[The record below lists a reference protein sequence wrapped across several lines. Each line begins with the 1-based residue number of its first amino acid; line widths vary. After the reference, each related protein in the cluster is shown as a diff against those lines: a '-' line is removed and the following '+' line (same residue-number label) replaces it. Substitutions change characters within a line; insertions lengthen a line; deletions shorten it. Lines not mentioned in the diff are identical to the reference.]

1 MVRKRVLPGFV
12 LGLVGLFQWAV
23 GSPTQSVTAVFQQGI
38 DSVTWTSLL
47 AAEDSRA
54 RRLEDVAILE
64 QALGHDNAPVRRI
77 AVRAIGRLERSS
89 LVPSIAPMLNDP
101 DASVRAEAA
110 NALGQAVY
118 QSVGDTV
125 LPLLVNRLSVEDQP
139 AVRGA
144 LLQAMGRLAFA
155 DTSLL
160 IQVEATLRERSSST
174 EGDELLGV
182 AHGYESLV
190 RLHRGFSL
198 PPGGVARLTHLSR
211 FRWDSNPAA
220 AARIRRLA
228 LGTALRVGAAEDGLV
243 GGALDDSD
251 AQVRRL
257 AIVLLSSVP
266 TAGREQLLAR
276 ALSDSSASVRF
287 AALGQL
293 GGTLPS
299 SCARIA
305 QMADDVDTHIR
316 LLAIDLV
323 AGCGGLDGVGDLV
336 LGRLQLPTTR
346 VAWHESAHALLALAS
361 VDSAQAQSVLPAFAA
376 HQVSWVRVY
385 AVRAASRLADTRT
398 LEALAFD
405 DNDNVRQAAVTAL
418 SDLVGQA
425 EDSIY
430 IAQLARDDYQLIMA
444 AARALEGSP
453 AAESTLPLLLIA
465 LRRITLEDRETS
477 RDPRMALL
485 ERIGEF
491 GSVQHAKALEPYL
504 ADFDSVVAQRAA
516 TIMGTWTGG
525 EHRIAPRSPLAQPR
539 PTLADVEQLAAARPV
554 LVMQGGGE
562 IELRLF
568 PFEAP
573 TNAARF
579 ARLARAGYFDGLTF
593 HRVVPGF
600 VVQGGSPGAN
610 EFVGDGPFTRDELG
624 LRSHVRGTVGIS
636 TRGRDTGDGQI
647 FVNLVDNTRLDH
659 NYTIFAEVTA
669 GMDVVDAALEGAII
683 ERVEWR
689 E

>member
-1 MVRKRVLPGFV
+1 MVRKRVLSGFV
-12 LGLVGLFQWAV
+12 LGLVGLTPGAV
-23 GSPTQSVTAVFQQGI
+23 ESPNRSVTVVSQQAL
-38 DSVTWTSLL
+38 DSATWTSLL

-54 RRLEDVAILE
+54 PRLEDLAMLE
-64 QALGHDNAPVRRI
+64 RALGHDNAQVRRI
-77 AVRAIGRLERSS
+77 AVRALGRLERSS
-89 LVPSIAPMLNDP
+89 LVPSIAPMLSDP
-101 DASVRAEAA
+101 DASVRTEAA

-118 QSVGDTV
+118 QAVGDTV
-125 LPLLVNRLSVEDQP
+125 LSLLVNRLSVEDQP
-139 AVRGA
+139 AVRGV
-144 LLQAMGRLAFA
+144 LVQTIGRLAFA
-155 DTSLL
+155 DSTLL
-160 IQVEATLRERSSST
+160 IRVEAALRERSSSV
-174 EGDELLGV
+174 EGDELIGV
-182 AHGYESLV
+182 ARGYESLV
-190 RLHRGFSL
+190 RLHRGFSI
-198 PPGGVARLTHLSR
+198 PPAGVARLTRLSR
-211 FRWDSNPAA
+211 FQWASNPETAV
-220 AARIRRLA
+220 RIRRLA
-228 LGTALRVGAAEDGLV
+228 LGTALRVGAAENGLV
-243 GGALDDSD
+243 SGALDDPD

-266 TAGREQLLAR
+266 PAGRGQLLAR

-293 GGTLPS
+293 GRTRPS

-305 QMADDVDTHIR
+305 QMANDVDTHVR

-323 AGCGGLDGVGDLV
+323 AGCGGLDGVEDLV
-336 LGRLQLPTTR
+336 LSRLQLPTTR
-346 VAWHESAHALLALAS
+346 VAWHESAHALVALAS

-376 HQVSWVRVY
+376 HRISWVRVY
-385 AVRAASRLADTRT
+385 AVRAASRLTDTRT
-398 LEALAFD
+398 LEGLAFD

-425 EDSIY
+425 ADAIY

-491 GSVQHAKALEPYL
+491 GSVQHTKALEPYL
-504 ADFDSVVAQRAA
+504 ADFDPVVAQRAA

-525 EHRIAPRSPLAQPR
+525 EHRIAPRAPLAQPR
-539 PTLADVEQLAAARPV
+539 PTLAEAEQLAAARPV
-554 LVMQGGGE
+554 LVIQGGGE

-573 TNAARF
+573 TNVARF

-610 EFVGDGPFTRDELG
+610 EFMGDGPFARDELG

-647 FVNLVDNTRLDH
+647 FVNLVDNARLDH
-659 NYTIFAEVTA
+659 NYTIFAEVIA
-669 GMDVVDAALEGAII
+669 GMDVVDAVLEGAII